1 MREVK
6 EFNMKLGNTMQEE
19 WEMMR
24 DENLR
29 EEQREKET
37 QQATRAFWCDRDN
50 RIERERV
57 AEIDLTTDGME
68 IETIDGILV

>member
-37 QQATRAFWCDRDN
+37 QQAMRAFWCDRDD
-50 RIERERV
+50 RIERQTVWENGSS
-57 AEIDLTTDGME
+57 I
-68 IETIDGILV
+68 